1 MRDRPPAKP
10 PALRGLTP
18 VEALALLRSRGR
30 LAPLPISTTAKRMAP
45 PARSPARPEQLAP

>member
-1 MRDRPPAKP
+1 MSDRPTAKP
-10 PALRGLTP
+10 PALRGLSP

-45 PARSPARPEQLAP
+45 TARPAARPARLDP